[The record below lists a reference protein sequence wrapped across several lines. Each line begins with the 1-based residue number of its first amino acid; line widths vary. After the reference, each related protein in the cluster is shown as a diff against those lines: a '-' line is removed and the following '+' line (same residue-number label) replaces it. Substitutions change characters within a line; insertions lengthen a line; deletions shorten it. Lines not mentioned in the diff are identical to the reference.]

1 MRQLIAHLAGRPLQK
16 AAQALLLLLV
26 LAGTPL
32 CGQSQEEA
40 RQQVRR
46 ILTRPVAELPLEEK
60 ALEKGIWE
68 ALAYLAIDSSQHPAD
83 TVLREAV
90 GDQYQFGKDT
100 LQVRLVERD
109 DNGYQ
114 HFAVP
119 YRREGRHLILPPSPR
134 FQAAQKWEI
143 RYLKA
148 PYLALDM
155 DGLRVFFRRRSP
167 N

>member
-1 MRQLIAHLAGRPLQK
+1 MAGRPLK
-16 AAQALLLLLV
+16 NGARGLLLLLV
-26 LAGTPL
+26 LGGATL
-32 CGQSQEEA
+32 QGQSQEEA
-40 RQQVRR
+40 RQQVRN
-46 ILTRPVAELPLEEK
+46 ILTRPVAELPLEKE

-68 ALAYLAIDSSQHPAD
+68 ALAYLAIDSSQTPPD
-83 TVLREAV
+83 TLLREAV
-90 GDQYQFGKDT
+90 GDQYQFGEDT

-109 DNGYQ
+109 AAGYQ

-119 YRREGRHLILPPSPR
+119 YQRQGRSIILPPSQR
-134 FQAAQKWEI
+134 YQQAQRWHI